1 VVRSTF
7 TEFFAATAASAAG
20 LIGLLFVALTL
31 AATRSDL
38 RDEFVRLE
46 TRAGAALLSFIN
58 VLVIS
63 LVALIPGDHIG
74 WTAIAVGLVGELYA
88 AASVVVLEE
97 DRKPDADPDKAETS
111 RRLIFT
117 LAVGFAL
124 QTAFGVL
131 VVIHPQARGWLGGL
145 AALQVG
151 SLVLGI
157 GRTWEIIGVRDPGIR
172 ASMRLLKRR
181 GR

>member
-31 AATRSDL
+31 AATRPDL

-63 LVALIPGDHIG
+63 LLALIPGDHVGYSAIG
-74 WTAIAVGLVGELYA
+74 IGVVGELYA
-88 AASVVVLEE
+88 AASVVALEE
-97 DRKPDADPDKAETS
+97 DRKPDADQERAETS
-111 RRLIFT
+111 RRLIATLAAGFT
-117 LAVGFAL
+117 LQIGFGIL
-124 QTAFGVL
+124 L
-131 VVIHPQARGWLGGL
+131 VVHPHARTWLAGL
-145 AALQVG
+145 AVVQVG
-151 SLVLGI
+151 SLVVGI
-157 GRTWEIIGVRDPGIR
+157 GRTWEIVGVRDPGIR
-172 ASMRLLKRR
+172 ASIRLLKRR
-181 GR
+181 R

>member
-1 VVRSTF
+1 MVRSTF

-31 AATRSDL
+31 AATRPDL

-58 VLVIS
+58 VLVVS
-63 LVALIPGDHIG
+63 LLALIPGDHIG
-74 WTAIAVGLVGELYA
+74 YSAIGLGLIGELYA
-88 AASVVVLEE
+88 AASVVALEE
-97 DRKPDADPDKAETS
+97 DRKPDADPERAETS

-117 LAVGFAL
+117 LAAGFAL
-124 QTAFGVL
+124 QIAFGILLAV
-131 VVIHPQARGWLGGL
+131 HPHVRGWLDGL
-145 AALQVG
+145 AAVQVG

-157 GRTWEIIGVRDPGIR
+157 SRTWEIVGVRDPGIR

>member
-1 VVRSTF
+1 MVRSTF

-31 AATRSDL
+31 AATRPDL

-58 VLVIS
+58 VLVVS
-63 LVALIPGDHIG
+63 LLALIPGDHIG

-88 AASVVVLEE
+88 AASVVALEE

-131 VVIHPQARGWLGGL
+131 VVIYPHARGWLGGL

-157 GRTWEIIGVRDPGIR
+157 GRTWEIVGVRDPGIR

>member
-31 AATRSDL
+31 AATRPDL
-38 RDEFVRLE
+38 SNEFVRLE

-58 VLVIS
+58 VLVVS
-63 LVALIPGDHIG
+63 LLALIPGDHIG
-74 WTAIAVGLVGELYA
+74 YTAVGIGLVGELYA
-88 AASVVVLEE
+88 AASVAALEE
-97 DRKPDADPDKAETS
+97 DRKPDADQERAETS
-111 RRLIFT
+111 RRLVAT

-124 QTAFGVL
+124 QIGFGVL
-131 VVIHPQARGWLGGL
+131 LVVHPDARTWLAGL
-145 AALQVG
+145 AVVLVG
-151 SLVLGI
+151 SLVVGI

-172 ASMRLLKRR
+172 ASIRLLKRR
-181 GR
+181 R

>member
-31 AATRSDL
+31 AATRPDL
-38 RDEFVRLE
+38 GNEFVRLE

-58 VLVIS
+58 VLVVS
-63 LVALIPGDHIG
+63 LLALIPGDHIG
-74 WTAIAVGLVGELYA
+74 YTAIGIGLVGELYA
-88 AASVVVLEE
+88 AASVVALDE
-97 DRKPDADPDKAETS
+97 DRKPDADQERAETS
-111 RRLIFT
+111 RRLVAT

-124 QTAFGVL
+124 QIGFGVL
-131 VVIHPQARGWLGGL
+131 LVLHPQTRGWLAGL
-145 AALQVG
+145 AVVLVG
-151 SLVLGI
+151 SLVVGI

-172 ASMRLLKRR
+172 ASIRLLKRR
-181 GR
+181 R

>member
-31 AATRSDL
+31 AATRPDL
-38 RDEFVRLE
+38 SNEFVRLE

-58 VLVIS
+58 VLVVS
-63 LVALIPGDHIG
+63 LLALIPGDHIG
-74 WTAIAVGLVGELYA
+74 YTAIGIGLVGELYA
-88 AASVVVLEE
+88 AASVVALEE
-97 DRKPDADPDKAETS
+97 DRKPDADQERAETS
-111 RRLIFT
+111 RRLVAT

-124 QTAFGVL
+124 QIGFGVL
-131 VVIHPQARGWLGGL
+131 LVLHPDARAWLAGL
-145 AALQVG
+145 AVVQVG
-151 SLVLGI
+151 SLVIGI

-172 ASMRLLKRR
+172 ASIRLLKRR
-181 GR
+181 R

>member
-31 AATRSDL
+31 AATRPDL
-38 RDEFVRLE
+38 GNEFVRLE

-58 VLVIS
+58 VLVVS
-63 LVALIPGDHIG
+63 LLALIPGDHVG
-74 WTAIAVGLVGELYA
+74 YTAIGIGLVGELYA
-88 AASVVVLEE
+88 AASVVALDE
-97 DRKPDADPDKAETS
+97 DRKPDADQGRAETS
-111 RRLIFT
+111 RRLVAT

-124 QTAFGVL
+124 QIGFGVL
-131 VVIHPQARGWLGGL
+131 LVLHPHTRGWLAGL
-145 AALQVG
+145 AVVLVG
-151 SLVLGI
+151 SLVVGI

-172 ASMRLLKRR
+172 ASIRLLKRR
-181 GR
+181 R